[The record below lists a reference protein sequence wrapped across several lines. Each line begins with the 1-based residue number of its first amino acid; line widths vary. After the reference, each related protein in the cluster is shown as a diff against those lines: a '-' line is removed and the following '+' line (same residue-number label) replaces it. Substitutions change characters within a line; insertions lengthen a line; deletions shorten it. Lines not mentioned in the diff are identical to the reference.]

1 MSATERHAGLESV
14 IQFYETHP
22 ITGGRLIAR
31 RIA

>member
-1 MSATERHAGLESV
+1 MTTTERRAGLGSV
-14 IQFYETHP
+14 IRFYETHP